1 MKTIYI
7 PFEEVKPFLDLPPK
21 AFIFLHLVRALARNK
36 GYFLYLAGG
45 PVRDFLLKRPVKD
58 LDLVL
63 EGDWKELLPEILKE
77 KGLTLLFQS
86 PFLTY
91 KLKIDEG
98 FTLDLVTARKEI
110 YPEPAHL
117 PRICPSDFKEDIFR
131 RDFTINALIYGL
143 TPPYEETLVDLV
155 SGLADLKKGLIR
167 PLHLKSFVDD
177 PTRAFRGVRYKV
189 RLRFDFAEEIYLA
202 LSEADKVSSFKKL
215 SAQRLINELLLF
227 LFKESL
233 EDLPLL
239 LEETKRLKLLNRT
252 GLVLRKISP
261 KDFEILELALIELS
275 RKEAEKF
282 FLLFLVE
289 ISEENLKRLGFSEKE
304 RLRLLNWW
312 NYFFKEDSFFKLGI
326 IEKVE
331 VLEKL
336 PLYFVFRL
344 SLEETYREFI
354 LKFLKELRFVK
365 PEVTGYDLLS
375 MGVKE
380 GETIG
385 KILKELRRRRIEGE
399 LRSKEEELSFVKTL
413 IFQSF

>member
-7 PFEEVKPFLDLPPK
+7 PFEEVKPFLVLPPK
-21 AFIFLHLVRALARNK
+21 AFAFLHLVRFLARNK

-336 PLYFVFRL
+336 PLYLVFRL
-344 SLEETYREFI
+344 ALEDTYREFI